1 MQNQNDERSIFDWLI
16 WTLIHLVIIV
26 AIGYAGIQV
35 YGPRLGLW
43 VAASATVAGF
53 ASCYLFAK
61 DVPGETLMKC
71 WLYLCV
77 AANAGYLVHNGARNL
92 GIQGYNAAQVEKYEK
107 GMAEAG
113 KATSRRI
120 ARELRLGAK
129 EASTLEVAF
138 SDGVSV
144 IVAILAFLELGS
156 ALMIFAISSRRLKKQ
171 REDAR
176 PAKRTYEELE
186 LELSQALARIGREP
200 YVDTAGKPRRQS
212 GEFDKLDEIEV
223 SPTTRLEGKDSR
235 R

>member
-1 MQNQNDERSIFDWLI
+1 MQTEKRSIFDWLI
-16 WTLIHLVIIV
+16 FTLIHVVVIG
-26 AIGYAGIQV
+26 AIGYAGVQV

-61 DVPGETLMKC
+61 DVPGETLMKV

-77 AANAGYLVHNGARNL
+77 AANAGYLVHNGARQI
-92 GIQGYNAAQVEKYEK
+92 GVDSYNAAQVEKFER

-120 ARELRLGAK
+120 ARELRLGA
-129 EASTLEVAF
+129 ESSSRIELAF

-144 IVAILAFLELGS
+144 IVAILAFLELAS
-156 ALMIFAISSRRLKKQ
+156 ALVIFALGSRRIVKP
-171 REDAR
+171 E
-176 PAKRTYEELE
+176 PAAAQGR
-186 LELSQALARIGREP
+186 QAGR
-200 YVDTAGKPRRQS
+200 
-212 GEFDKLDEIEV
+212 
-223 SPTTRLEGKDSR
+223 RLEEFPEDLEVRPTGRLQESKGKDFR

>member
-1 MQNQNDERSIFDWLI
+1 MQNQNDERTVFDWLI
-16 WTLIHLVIIV
+16 WTLIHLVVIG

-35 YGPRLGLW
+35 YGWRLGLW

-77 AANAGYLVHNGARNL
+77 ALNAAYLVHNGARNI

-120 ARELRLGAK
+120 ARELRLGAENVSK
-129 EASTLEVAF
+129 IEIAF

-144 IVAILAFLELGS
+144 IVAVLAFLERAS
-156 ALMIFAISSRRLKKQ
+156 ALMIFAISSRRRK
-171 REDAR
+171 RERDDVRQPSQSQELARR
-176 PAKRTYEELE
+176 PADEVEDLE
-186 LELSQALARIGREP
+186 ALYGR
-200 YVDTAGKPRRQS
+200 
-212 GEFDKLDEIEV
+212 
-223 SPTTRLEGKDSR
+223 PTGRLEGKDR
-235 R
+235 GR

>member
-26 AIGYAGIQV
+26 AIGYAGVQV
-35 YGPRLGLW
+35 YGWRLGLW

-77 AANAGYLVHNGARNL
+77 ALNAGYLVHNGARNI
-92 GIQGYNAAQVEKYEK
+92 GIEGYNAAQVEKYER

-129 EASTLEVAF
+129 EASTIEMAF

-144 IVAILAFLELGS
+144 IVAILAFLELAS
-156 ALMIFAISSRRLKKQ
+156 ALMIFALSSRRLKLQPVIVQQQETAIKLPVNLQ
-171 REDAR
+171 EF
-176 PAKRTYEELE
+176 PE
-186 LELSQALARIGREP
+186 AL
-200 YVDTAGKPRRQS
+200 
-212 GEFDKLDEIEV
+212 
-223 SPTTRLEGKDSR
+223 PTGRLETGKDSR